1 MAKQDYYEVLGVS
14 RGASQEEIKKAYRRL
29 AVKYHPDKTPGKDSE
44 GKFKEAAEAYE
55 VLSDPQK
62 RTQYDQFG
70 HEGIQA
76 ESSRGGSFGGFGFDL
91 EEALRMFNS
100 AFGGSS
106 RERTGSIFDDFFG
119 GTTVEEGK
127 VRREGANLRYD
138 LEISLSQAALG
149 MEIAIQV
156 PRSESCS
163 VCQGTGAKPG
173 TTPKTCSTCRGS
185 GQVRYS
191 QGFFSVRQTC
201 NRCRG
206 EGKVIETL
214 CGNCRGEGSVRH
226 RRKILVKV
234 PPGVE
239 TGSRLRMAG
248 EGEAG
253 QRGAPSGDLYIIIHV
268 KENELFERHGN
279 DLLCEVPISFS
290 QAALGAEVSVPTL
303 DGSVKM
309 KIPAATQ
316 TGRVF
321 RLKGKGI
328 TNLHGYGKGHQYVRV
343 VVETPARLNEKQK
356 AMLHEF
362 VKSGGENNHPFK
374 KSFLEKLKRALSG

>member
-14 RGASQEEIKKAYRRL
+14 RDVSQEEIKKAYRKL
-29 AVKYHPDKTPGKDSE
+29 AVKYHPDKNPGKDSE
-44 GKFKEAAEAYE
+44 EKFKEAAEAYE

-62 RTQYDQFG
+62 RTQYDQYG
-70 HEGIQA
+70 HKGIQA
-76 ESSRGGSFGGFGFDL
+76 EFSRGGGFGGFGFDL
-91 EEALRMFNS
+91 EEALRMFNG
-100 AFGGSS
+100 AFAGSRGG
-106 RERTGSIFDDFFG
+106 GSIFDNFFG
-119 GTTVEEGK
+119 GGTAEREG
-127 VRREGANLRYD
+127 VGQRGANLRYD
-138 LEISLSQAALG
+138 LEISLKEAALG
-149 MEIAIQV
+149 IETAIQV
-156 PRSESCS
+156 PRPETCS

-173 TTPKTCSTCRGS
+173 TKTVACSTCGGS

-206 EGKVIETL
+206 EGRVIETP
-214 CGNCRGEGSVRH
+214 CGNCRGEGRVRN
-226 RRKILVKV
+226 RRKILAKV

-253 QRGAPSGDLYIIIHV
+253 LRGAPPGDLYIVIHV
-268 KENELFERHGN
+268 KEHEIFERHGN

-290 QAALGAEVSVPTL
+290 QAALGAEVPVPTL

-316 TGRVF
+316 TGKVF

-328 TNLHGYGKGHQYVRV
+328 TNLRGYGKGHQYVRV
-343 VVETPARLNEKQK
+343 VVETPAKLNEKQK
-356 AMLHEF
+356 AMLREF
-362 VKSGGENNHPFK
+362 AKSGGENNHPLK
-374 KSFLEKLKRALSG
+374 KNFLEKLKRALGG

>member
-1 MAKQDYYEVLGVS
+1 MAKRDYYEVLGVG
-14 RGASQEEIKKAYRRL
+14 RDASQEEIKKAYRKL
-29 AVKYHPDKTPGKDSE
+29 AVKYHPDKNPGKDSE
-44 GKFKEAAEAYE
+44 EKFKEAAEAYE

-62 RTQYDQFG
+62 RARYNQFG

-76 ESSRGGSFGGFGFDL
+76 EFSRGGGFGGFGFDL

-106 RERTGSIFDDFFG
+106 GFGSIFDDFFG
-119 GTTVEEGK
+119 GTTVEREK
-127 VRREGANLRYD
+127 ARRRGVSLRYD
-138 LEISLSQAALG
+138 LEISLKEAALG
-149 MEIAIQV
+149 METTIQV
-156 PRSESCS
+156 PRLETCS

-173 TTPKTCSTCRGS
+173 TMATTCPTCGGS

-206 EGKVIETL
+206 EGKIVETP
-214 CGNCRGEGSVRH
+214 CGDCRGEGRVRH
-226 RRKILVKV
+226 RRRISVKV

-239 TGSRLRMAG
+239 TGSRLRIAG

-253 QRGAPSGDLYIIIHV
+253 LRGAPPGDLYIVIHV
-268 KENELFERHGN
+268 REHEIFERHGN
-279 DLLCEVPISFS
+279 DLLCEVPISLS
-290 QAALGAEVSVPTL
+290 QAALGAEVAVPTL
-303 DGSVKM
+303 DGKVKM
-309 KIPAATQ
+309 KIPAGTQ

-328 TNLHGYGKGHQYVRV
+328 THLHGYGKGHQYVRV
-343 VVETPARLNEKQK
+343 IVETPTRLNEKQK
-356 AMLHEF
+356 TILREF
-362 VKSGGENNHPFK
+362 AKSGGENNQPLRK
-374 KSFLEKLKRALSG
+374 NFLEKLKRAFAG